1 MSKQNKDG
9 CCSHLFTRLK
19 LLTSP
24 KSIKKWYIFIYYFSR
39 QQECK
44 LSCATPSITSWL
56 EWKGC
61 CIQGP
66 KGDLL
71 HAVSTA
77 NRILGLFSREKG
89 ICYHRGNNFWKTVC
103 EEMTHVLGSPQK
115 SYLKWKTLQF
125 EECSQWGL
133 TAAVTPVAVLGSIR
147 FPDHFGSCGK
157 WIFSECTDIISN
169 SSAIISD
176 SCYELQHHFIPERG
190 PPSIPSMPF

>member
-1 MSKQNKDG
+1 MAAALICLPDLSYSPLQSPLKNDTFLFIIFPDSKNA
-9 CCSHLFTRLK
+9 SFPV
-19 LLTSP
+19 LLH
-24 KSIKKWYIFIYYFSR
+24 
-39 QQECK
+39 Q
-44 LSCATPSITSWL
+44 LITSWL

-77 NRILGLFSREKG
+77 NRILGLFSRKKG

-133 TAAVTPVAVLGSIR
+133 TAVVTPVAVLGSIR